1 MRATDAFGVSR
12 GYEQFFGLVESPFSL
27 TPNTRFLFESESHS
41 EALEQVTLAL
51 RRREAITVITGEVGT
66 GKTMLCRILV
76 QDLEP
81 RTFIS
86 VISNPLLTA
95 ADLLKQLLHDF
106 GLMPR
111 DDSRQSTLTQHDMV
125 ATLQRFMASLVP
137 LRAHAIVLID
147 EAQHLQPEVLEQ
159 VRLLTNFETDSQK
172 LLQVV
177 LVGQLDLDAVLDRP
191 DLRQLRQRISR
202 RHQLQPLKPYE
213 VEQYIERR
221 LWVAHG
227 GLGLAKVDRP
237 AEFTSGERFWRVRF
251 SPAAMRAI
259 ARLSGGLPRA
269 INVICDRALERAHEA
284 QKKEIDASL
293 VVAAARELKI
303 PVATSVWIRSTPWPA
318 VAATAALVLLATGLS
333 LRPFSGTS
341 LTEPA
346 SVDGAVQSA
355 GAPPAASSAVAA
367 PAGSTTPAAVASN
380 TPASATVNGAAAT
393 GGSEGPA
400 MLPEAESFEVAVAVL
415 TTESRASELVK
426 SLRGLDLPAYAQ
438 PDRSGRHVVTVG
450 PFASRDEAREAQAQI
465 VRVHITDSRIVSTS
479 AHSDGKPAAPGV
491 AAVATTGQKGQP

>member
-66 GKTMLCRILV
+66 GKTMLCRIIV

-86 VISNPLLTA
+86 VISNPLLSAT
-95 ADLLKQLLHDF
+95 DLLKQLLHDF
-106 GLMPR
+106 GLSPR
-111 DDSRQSTLTQHDMV
+111 EDTRQSSLTQHEMV
-125 ATLQRFMASLVP
+125 ATLQRFLASLVP

-177 LVGQLDLDAVLDRP
+177 LVGQLDLDEVLDRP

-227 GLGLAKVDRP
+227 GLGLVKSDRP
-237 AEFTSGERFWRVRF
+237 AEFASGERFWRVRF
-251 SPAAMRAI
+251 SSAAMRAI

-269 INVICDRALERAHEA
+269 INVLCDRALERAHEA
-284 QKKEIDASL
+284 QKKDIDAG
-293 VVAAARELKI
+293 VVLAAARELKL
-303 PVATSVWIRSTPWPA
+303 PVSTGVWLRSSPWPA
-318 VAATAALVLLATGLS
+318 VAAARGPGRGRS
-333 LRPFSGTS
+333 PC
-341 LTEPA
+341 
-346 SVDGAVQSA
+346 
-355 GAPPAASSAVAA
+355 APPAVRRSAV
-367 PAGSTTPAAVASN
+367 GS
-380 TPASATVNGAAAT
+380 
-393 GGSEGPA
+393 
-400 MLPEAESFEVAVAVL
+400 
-415 TTESRASELVK
+415 
-426 SLRGLDLPAYAQ
+426 
-438 PDRSGRHVVTVG
+438 RSGGLRPV
-450 PFASRDEAREAQAQI
+450 P
-465 VRVHITDSRIVSTS
+465 
-479 AHSDGKPAAPGV
+479 P
-491 AAVATTGQKGQP
+491 